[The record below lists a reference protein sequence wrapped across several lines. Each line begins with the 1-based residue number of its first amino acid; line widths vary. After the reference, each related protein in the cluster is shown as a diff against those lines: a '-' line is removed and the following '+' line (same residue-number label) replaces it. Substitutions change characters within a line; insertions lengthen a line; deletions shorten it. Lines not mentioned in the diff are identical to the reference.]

1 MNGQAGREQPKQ
13 ARFAERV
20 FEIVARIPRGRV
32 TTYGRI
38 AAALGAPRSAR
49 MVGWAVHEGR
59 DGLPFHRIVNRDGVL
74 TGGWSFGHPD
84 RMKALLAAEGVSFV
98 DEYRVDLA
106 ACLWAPDGEDG
117 LIFSTSPDE
126 MDDLDA
132 VFGLEDPA

>member
-1 MNGQAGREQPKQ
+1 MDNDAGKARTTR

-20 FEIVARIPRGRV
+20 FETVARIPLGRV

-49 MVGWAVHEGR
+49 MVGWAVHDGP
-59 DGLPFHRIVNRDGVL
+59 DGLPFHRVVNRDGVL

-84 RMKALLAAEGVSFV
+84 RMKALLTAEGVPFI
-98 DEYRVDLA
+98 DDHRVDLA
-106 ACLWAPDGEDG
+106 ACLWAPDGEEG
-117 LIFSTSPDE
+117 LILSTSPDE

-132 VFGLEDPA
+132 VFGLEDPG